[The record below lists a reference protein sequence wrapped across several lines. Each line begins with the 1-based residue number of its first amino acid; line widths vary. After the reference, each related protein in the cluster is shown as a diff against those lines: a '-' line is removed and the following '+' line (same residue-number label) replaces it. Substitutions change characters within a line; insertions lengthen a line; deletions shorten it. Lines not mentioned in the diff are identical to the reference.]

1 MMRVM
6 DEGVNQPVR
15 EAEESKAPMKETL
28 LGTPEGRLL
37 AAGGILSLGYL
48 FWLALMLIFSTDQAQ
63 VLVGMTATEI
73 LFGRAAAMAFG
84 YSLGLSGS
92 MVILVCGLLETILV
106 LLFYP
111 LFVFSFRHLLQLRW
125 LKRSFD
131 RIHRSAEMH
140 KGKVQRYGI
149 IGLFV
154 FVWLPFFMTGPV
166 VGCVI
171 GFLLGLRI
179 RANMAAVLTGT
190 YTAIIGW
197 AVFMRTIHE
206 HAASTSSYAAA
217 ILLVLLGV
225 LLVIS
230 RTLHKTLSD
239 SKSRKNP

>member
-1 MMRVM
+1 M
-6 DEGVNQPVR
+6 DEQT
-15 EAEESKAPMKETL
+15 EESVHNPPEEVKAPTKEEL
-28 LGTPEGRLL
+28 LKTPEGQLL
-37 AAGGILSLGYL
+37 TAGTILAFGYL
-48 FWLALMLIFSTDQAQ
+48 FWLVLMLIFSTDQAQ

-92 MVILVCGLLETILV
+92 MVIFVCALLETVLV

-111 LFVFSFRHLLQLRW
+111 LFVFSFRHLLQWRW

-131 RIHRSAEMH
+131 RIHRSAELH

-171 GFLLGLRI
+171 GFLLGLRV
-179 RANMAAVLTGT
+179 RTNMAAVLAGT
-190 YTAIIGW
+190 YTAIVGW
-197 AVFMRTIHE
+197 AVFMRTIHD
-206 HAASTSSYAAA
+206 HAASTSSYAAVVLL
-217 ILLVLLGV
+217 ILLLILMIV
-225 LLVIS
+225 S
-230 RTLHKTLSD
+230 RGLHKALSGGPG
-239 SKSRKNP
+239 RKGTQ